1 MYTCSF
7 LPLTIKIIDIKSLSF
22 GAFAILPAPADVVT
36 QVKESEMT
44 NPYRSK
50 IYWMC
55 QCGHCSIHSENLK
68 SHEIVVTHLKSV
80 YVSSF
85 IFTYPS
91 FLPIHC
97 FSLFIY
103 LGLTRLESRKIYSS
117 SHETRLSIHS
127 RLDTWLMPPPV

>member
-1 MYTCSF
+1 MLHS
-7 LPLTIKIIDIKSLSF
+7 P
-22 GAFAILPAPADVVT
+22 GAFAILPAPADVVA

-44 NPYRSK
+44 NPYRS
-50 IYWMC
+50 
-55 QCGHCSIHSENLK
+55 CGHCSVHSEKLK
-68 SHEIVVTHLKSV
+68 SHEIVVAHLKSV

-127 RLDTWLMPPPV
+127 RLDTWLMPPTSVKIRCLLCANVKPSE